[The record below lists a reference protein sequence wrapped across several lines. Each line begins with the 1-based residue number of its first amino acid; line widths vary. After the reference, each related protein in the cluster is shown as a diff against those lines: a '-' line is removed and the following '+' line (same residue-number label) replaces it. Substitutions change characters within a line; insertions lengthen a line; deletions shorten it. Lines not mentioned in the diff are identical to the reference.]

1 MKNRILPQSILLL
14 YFCIFLSVSAS
25 AQNVRV
31 TLKMEN
37 EKMETVMDAIYNR
50 RNEMYKSVK
59 RNVQKFI
66 FSLLFKSRSNAA

>member
-37 EKMETVMDAIYNR
+37 QMMETVMDSIEQQTRYLFTVDDGVGKTANR
-50 RNEMYKSVK
+50 P
-59 RNVQKFI
+59 
-66 FSLLFKSRSNAA
+66 AARLE